1 MLHLDLAIHSI
12 SRTISE
18 VNSLNEDC
26 VIENSKDERSDFMD
40 IRCIKSKLIKNNDVN
55 YDEKEKSEIVNIM
68 DSDESNQIGKMK
80 VENLS
85 NKFLEVGEVK
95 PELKSAES
103 VSDNV
108 ENNNKGLT
116 AFNNYQNF
124 VENKHEA
131 SKWSLDSAE

>member
-1 MLHLDLAIHSI
+1 
-12 SRTISE
+12 
-18 VNSLNEDC
+18 
-26 VIENSKDERSDFMD
+26 
-40 IRCIKSKLIKNNDVN
+40 
-55 YDEKEKSEIVNIM
+55 M

-108 ENNNKGLT
+108 ENNNKG
-116 AFNNYQNF
+116 
-124 VENKHEA
+124 
-131 SKWSLDSAE
+131 